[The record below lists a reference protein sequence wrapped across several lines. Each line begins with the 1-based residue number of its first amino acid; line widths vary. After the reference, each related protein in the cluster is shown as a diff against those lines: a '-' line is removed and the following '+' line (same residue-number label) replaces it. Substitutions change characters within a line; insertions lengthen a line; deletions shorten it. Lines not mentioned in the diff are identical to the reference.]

1 MKHICLWGTS
11 LQKVADEAQFLAV
24 LRLIGRAAPGAKVTI
39 FARPRADSLIPRSV
53 RNTRVMPTASLPG
66 VIRSLKKSGLFIMVG
81 GCFMENVRQAAACAL
96 LVVFARL
103 LRTPVIAIGVTAFPY
118 RHRWAR
124 FVYRHI
130 FNAMGAITVREAA
143 AEDALKALD
152 IRVPLTRLPDPRY
165 VLSTDN
171 EADISG
177 ILKAA
182 DLSKDR
188 PAVGITLRYLHDDMP
203 EWVKASH
210 DYSPD
215 AVDATNSAIARML
228 DELAAVAQL
237 FVLPMHPTPGEDSSA
252 AAEIR
257 KHMHNPQALHV
268 VTGSIRAP
276 QLAALIKWCDVLIA
290 SRLAA
295 GMFAVSAGTPF
306 IGIAYE
312 ARLAGLM
319 SSMGLREFV
328 FPWRQVD
335 ADQLSATAARV
346 WRDRAQLQETIRAAS
361 SPLIEAAWTNAHPVS
376 RFIR

>member
-1 MKHICLWGTS
+1 MTHICLWGTS
-11 LQKVADEAQFLAV
+11 LQKVADEAQFLAM
-24 LRLIGRAAPGAKVTI
+24 LQLIEHAAPGAKVTI
-39 FARPRADSLIPRSV
+39 FARPREDSLIPRSV
-53 RNTRVMPTASLPG
+53 RNVSVIPTASLPG
-66 VIRSLKKSGLFIMVG
+66 VIRNLKKSSLLVMVG
-81 GCFMENVRQAAACAL
+81 GCFMENVRQAAVCAL
-96 LVVFARL
+96 LVALARF

-118 RHRWAR
+118 RRRWGR
-124 FVYRHI
+124 YVYRRI
-130 FNAMGAITVREAA
+130 FNAMGTITVREAA
-143 AEDALKALD
+143 AEAALQALN
-152 IRVPLTRLPDPRY
+152 IKTSMTRFPDPRY
-165 VLSTDN
+165 ILSTDN

-182 DLSKDR
+182 NLSKDR

-203 EWVKASH
+203 EWVKVSH

-215 AVDATNSAIARML
+215 AVDATNAAIARML

-252 AAEIR
+252 ATEIR
-257 KHMHNPQALHV
+257 RHMHNPQALHMV
-268 VTGSIRAP
+268 SGSIRAP

-295 GMFAVSAGTPF
+295 GMFAASAGTPF

-312 ARLAGLM
+312 ERLAGLM
-319 SSMGLREFV
+319 TSLGLREFV

-335 ADQLSATAARV
+335 ADQLSVTTARV
-346 WRDRAQLQETIRAAS
+346 WKERVQLRETIRAAAK
-361 SPLIEAAWTNAHPVS
+361 PLVAAAWANAQPVS